1 MKMEHTHKMI
11 LRLGHELEEHAKDC
25 FEDDG
30 LRFDVDIKALK
41 HLAETINEMV
51 EACEVVSKIYKQYEN

>member
-1 MKMEHTHKMI
+1 MI